1 MYRRNKERRRYRRNY
16 EDRPRSRWSLLTSA
30 FRTPRTQILFLLF
43 VALVIYLILQF
54 GSSNANPANTGGLPA
69 TVGVSEAHTLYQN
82 GAFVLDVRT
91 VEEWNEFHA
100 PNTTLIPLD
109 QLAAR
114 LNEVP
119 RDRQVVVV
127 CRSGN
132 RSQQGR
138 DILLNA
144 GFQQVTS
151 MTGGLNEWRASGY
164 PIEQP

>member
-1 MYRRNKERRRYRRNY
+1 MSRRNKERRSSRN
-16 EDRPRSRWSLLTSA
+16 RSSGGLTSA
-30 FRTPRTQILFLLF
+30 FRRPTTQILILLA
-43 VALVIYLILQF
+43 VALVVFLLVWLNR
-54 GSSNANPANTGGLPA
+54 GGDNNAPAGLPA
-69 TVGVSEAHTLYQN
+69 EISVNDAYTKYQN

-91 VEEWNEFHA
+91 QEEWDEYHA

-109 QLAAR
+109 QLPTR

-119 RDRQVVVV
+119 RDKEIVVV

-144 GFQQVTS
+144 GFEQVTS
-151 MTGGLNEWRASGY
+151 MKGGLKEWRSSGY
-164 PIEQP
+164 PVEP

>member
-1 MYRRNKERRRYRRNY
+1 M
-16 EDRPRSRWSLLTSA
+16 RPGVQITILLV
-30 FRTPRTQILFLLF
+30 
-43 VALVIYLILQF
+43 VALIIFIILQS
-54 GSSNANPANTGGLPA
+54 GRSGGDNLPSA
-69 TVGVSEAHTLYQN
+69 ISVDEAYGKYQS

-91 VEEWNEFHA
+91 QEEWNEFHA

-109 QLAAR
+109 QLVAR

-119 RDRQVVVV
+119 RDKEIVVV

-144 GFQQVTS
+144 GFEQVTS
-151 MTGGLNEWRASGY
+151 MTGGLNEWRTKGY
-164 PIEQP
+164 PIEP

>member
-1 MYRRNKERRRYRRNY
+1 MNRRNKERRRYRRN
-16 EDRPRSRWSLLTSA
+16 DQSRSRGSIFTSA
-30 FRTPRTQILFLLF
+30 FRRPGTQILVLLI
-43 VALVIYLILQF
+43 VALIVYLILQL
-54 GSSNANPANTGGLPA
+54 GSGNAERTTTGLPT
-69 TVGVSEAHTLYQN
+69 TVSVSEAYTLYQN

-91 VEEWNEFHA
+91 QEEWNEFHA

-109 QLAAR
+109 QLASR

-119 RDRQVVVV
+119 RNREVVVV

-132 RSQQGR
+132 RSQQAR

-144 GFQQVTS
+144 GFEQVTS

-164 PIEQP
+164 PVEP